1 MEELL
6 AIRKLKNRIFVR
18 AALATIGTFVLNTL
32 GIWLSLY
39 SVIWWYDMP
48 LHFFGGLFTGL
59 LVIWFLMRYPKFI
72 KASYLQAVF
81 WVLFISF
88 IVGFVWEFYEI
99 FFYKI
104 GGQDYIIID
113 AISDI
118 CFDLAGTIQAL
129 FIYFRHKNLVLY
141 K

>member
-1 MEELL
+1 MDQLI
-6 AIRKLKNRIFVR
+6 AIKNLKKRIFIR
-18 AALATIGTFVLNTL
+18 AALATIGTFVLNTI

-59 LVIWFLMRYPKFI
+59 LVIWFLMRYSKFT
-72 KASYLQAVF
+72 KASYLETVF

-88 IVGFVWEFYEI
+88 IIGFVWEFYEI

-104 GGQDYIIID
+104 GGQNYVIMD

-118 CFDLAGTIQAL
+118 FFDLAGAIQAL
-129 FIYFRHKNLVLY
+129 FIYFRHKNLVIHN
-141 K
+141 

>member
-1 MEELL
+1 MDES
-6 AIRKLKNRIFVR
+6 IDVKKLRERIFVR
-18 AALATIGTFVLNTL
+18 AALATIGTFVLNTI

-59 LVIWFLMRYPKFI
+59 LVIWFLMKYSSFN
-72 KASYLQAVF
+72 KASYFKIVF
-81 WVLFISF
+81 WVLAISF
-88 IVGFVWEFYEI
+88 VIGFVWEFYEI

-104 GGQDYIIID
+104 GSLNYSMLD
-113 AISDI
+113 ATSDLF
-118 CFDLAGTIQAL
+118 FDLAGSIQAL
-129 FIYFRHKNLVLY
+129 FIYFRHKDLVFI